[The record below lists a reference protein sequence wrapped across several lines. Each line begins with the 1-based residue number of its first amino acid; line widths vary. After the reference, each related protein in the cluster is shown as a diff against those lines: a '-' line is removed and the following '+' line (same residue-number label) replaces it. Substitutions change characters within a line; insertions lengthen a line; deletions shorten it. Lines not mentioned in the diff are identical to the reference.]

1 MCAIMNAD
9 ERLELCEAGVAAVRP
24 PNEASEMAIVAGE
37 VIIGFGIIVR
47 LPPPCLPLPFLCAYL
62 PHLLRIALMA
72 CLVFPVRQARVKNC
86 RGNIPDHLT
95 LDMLDL
101 GEVPVV
107 VACSHPNV
115 MYYGNI
121 SNITPE
127 AKALWSSLDKDALPD
142 PLFAHLSI
150 HIRHFPRCHGSF

>member
-1 MCAIMNAD
+1 MNAD

-24 PNEASEMAIVAGE
+24 PDEASEMAIVAGE

-86 RGNIPDHLT
+86 RGNVPDHLT

-101 GEVPVV
+101 NEVPVV
-107 VACSHPNV
+107 VALSHPNV
-115 MYYGNI
+115 MYQRHHSRSKGPVVFIHWIRMPCPIPY
-121 SNITPE
+121 S
-127 AKALWSSLDKDALPD
+127 
-142 PLFAHLSI
+142 PLSFHM
-150 HIRHFPRCHGSF
+150 RHFLRCHGSI